1 MKRIKHHRFSPLILL
16 GATLL
21 VLTPQTRAAD
31 EKPPAGA
38 EDPTLASFDAD
49 LPEVPL
55 THYFPTPK
63 KHKGVWDLGFRHL
76 ATFVFEP
83 PVDPAGQRNG
93 EQKRIPQELRSFDG
107 TLVRIR
113 GFMMPVKMND
123 VGRVTECVVIPN
135 TMSCCYGQT
144 PRPNEWVLVT
154 IAQPGAAILEDVP
167 LFFYGRLHVGE
178 IYEDGMFAGLY
189 RLECDNVTLAE

>member
-1 MKRIKHHRFSPLILL
+1 MKRTKHHLLFPLTLL

-21 VLTPQTRAAD
+21 VLAPQARAAD
-31 EKPPAGA
+31 GNSPSGS
-38 EDPTLASFDAD
+38 EDPALESVDAD

-63 KHKGVWDLGFRHL
+63 KHKGVWDIGFRHL
-76 ATFVFEP
+76 ATFAFEP
-83 PVDPAGQRNG
+83 PLDPALQRNG
-93 EQKRIPQELRSFDG
+93 EQKRIPQELRSLDG
-107 TLVRIR
+107 TMVRIR
-113 GFMMPVKMND
+113 GFMMPVEMND
-123 VGRVTECVVIPN
+123 AGRATECIVIPN

-167 LFFYGRLHVGE
+167 LYFYGRLHVGE

-189 RLECDNVTLAE
+189 RLECDKVTLAE